1 MKFVHAADLHLGAPF
16 KGIQR
21 SDGEIARQLRDA
33 TYTAYHRIIALA
45 IDESVD
51 FVLFA
56 GDCFNSDENMQVP
69 QLRFRDGIR
78 ELDSRGIP
86 SYVICGNHDPLL
98 PRQAR
103 CALPA
108 SCHIFPTTGTEAQ
121 IVMRDGREFA
131 AIFGISYGQQRVTE
145 RLVAR
150 YRNAHPHLFSIAML
164 HGNLEGS
171 VGHTNYAPF
180 SLPELEATGFDYIAL
195 GHIHARAEYRVDN
208 GLAVY
213 PGSPQGLDP
222 TETGPHGCMLVDVSE
237 NREIDARFVPLSP
250 IVWQSVEADARTWET
265 LDDVEESLTTLL
277 DSVSVANRET
287 SVALRIKC
295 IGACF
300 VHTQLESH
308 AWRVEILEH
317 LRERGAGY
325 PFVWTERIEWDTR
338 PPISVEKK
346 RGEQSFSGEVV
357 RLADSFIEDPNL
369 LYTADSKLLKE
380 LNSLFDSAN
389 LKGYLPSLH
398 DKDVIDRIIAR
409 ARDISLERLEK

>member
-78 ELDSRGIP
+78 DLDSRGIP

-121 IVMRDGREFA
+121 IVLRDGRECA
-131 AIFGISYGQQRVTE
+131 AVFGISYGQQKVTE

-195 GHIHARAEYRVDN
+195 GHIHARAEYRVGR

-222 TETGPHGCMLVDVSE
+222 TEVGEHGCILVDVSE

-250 IVWQSVEADARTWET
+250 IVWLSIEADARAWET
-265 LDDVEESLTTLL
+265 LDDVEEALNTLL
-277 DSVSVANRET
+277 DGVSDSHQAT
-287 SVALRIKC
+287 SVALRIRC
-295 IGACF
+295 AGSSP
-300 VHTQLESH
+300 VHRQLENS
-308 AWRVEILEH
+308 AWRAEILDR
-317 LRERGAGY
+317 LRERGAGD
-325 PFVWTERIEWDTR
+325 PFVWTERIAWDTR
-338 PPISVEKK
+338 PPISVELK
-346 RGEQSFSGEVV
+346 REEQSFTGEVV
-357 RLADSFIEDPNL
+357 RLADTFLQDPAL
-369 LYTADSKLLKE
+369 LEMTDQKLFKD
-380 LNSLFDSAN
+380 LNGLFGGVN
-389 LKGYLPSLH
+389 LKGYMPSLQ
-398 DKDVIDRIIAR
+398 DKEAMERIIAR
-409 ARDISLERLEK
+409 ARDIALERLEK